1 MRKYKKVFNLLV
13 KKLHF
18 PKYKKNVFWK
28 DTRNI
33 LRKKQW
39 ALGPESGS
47 GSPVI
52 YYRSK
57 NLTYFTNLNSLNIVK
72 NILPQHSQKPIL
84 LNKFSRKHVS
94 GWCHK
99 KHLHGT
105 ISRRSRTASSNHWES
120 KFLYVPVYLRKKTF
134 APET

>member
-1 MRKYKKVFNLLV
+1 MRKYKKVFNLLA

-28 DTRNI
+28 KNI
-33 LRKKQW
+33 LREKKW
-39 ALGPESGS
+39 PLGPESGS

-99 KHLHGT
+99 KHLHWT

-120 KFLYVPVYLRKKTF
+120 KFLYITVYLRKKTF